1 MTPNPFFSKR
11 VFLTGHT
18 GFKGAWML
26 QILHQLGAEIMGY
39 SLAPEHPEDLYNQ
52 IDGDRL
58 CQSIIADLSEQG
70 KLTKAIL
77 DFQPDFVFHLAAQA
91 LVRRSYRLPV
101 ATFAANVMGTA
112 HVLEAIRFLEKPC
125 VGVMI
130 TTDKVYENPET
141 GEAFSEEDKLGG
153 YDPYSASKAAAEIV
167 IESYRRS
174 FFNPSEFAKH
184 LKAIASVR
192 AGNVIGGGDF
202 SEDRLIPD
210 IVRALQNNEPV
221 VLRNPQSVRPW
232 QHVLE
237 PVFAYL
243 LLAQKMKEDGVKYS
257 SAFNIGPE
265 RSDERTVAQVT
276 NTFYEAFGRA
286 AAFELKPD
294 AALHEAGLLM
304 LDNSKIKKELGWL
317 AKLNAEQAIQWT
329 AAWYADGRDAREKCR
344 EQIAAFLSK

>member
-1 MTPNPFFSKR
+1 MTPNPFFRKR

-18 GFKGAWML
+18 GFKGSWML
-26 QILHQLGAEIMGY
+26 QILHEMGAEIMGY
-39 SLAPEHPEDLYNQ
+39 SLAPEHAEDLYNQ
-52 IDGDRL
+52 IGGDSL
-58 CQSIIADLSEQG
+58 CHSIIADLSEQE

-112 HVLEAIRFLEKPC
+112 HVLEAIRLLEKPC

-141 GEAFSEEDKLGG
+141 GAAFNEEDKLGG

-174 FFNPSEFAKH
+174 FFNPADFAKH
-184 LKAIASVR
+184 QKAIASVR

-210 IVRALQNNEPV
+210 IVRALQNDEPV
-221 VLRNPQSVRPW
+221 ILRNPQSVRPW
-232 QHVLE
+232 QHVFE

-243 LLAQKMKEDGVKYS
+243 LLAEKMLEDGVKYS
-257 SAFNIGPE
+257 TAFNIGPE
-265 RSDERTVAQVT
+265 RTDERTVAQVT
-276 NTFYEAFGRA
+276 NIFYEAYGKA
-286 AAFELKPD
+286 SAFELRPD
-294 AALHEAGLLM
+294 GALHEAGLLM
-304 LDNSKIKKELGWL
+304 LDNSKIKKELGWKP
-317 AKLNAEQAIQWT
+317 KLNAEQAIQWS
-329 AAWYADGRDAREKCR
+329 ANWYADPRDAKSKCA
-344 EQIAAFLSK
+344 EQIAAYKA